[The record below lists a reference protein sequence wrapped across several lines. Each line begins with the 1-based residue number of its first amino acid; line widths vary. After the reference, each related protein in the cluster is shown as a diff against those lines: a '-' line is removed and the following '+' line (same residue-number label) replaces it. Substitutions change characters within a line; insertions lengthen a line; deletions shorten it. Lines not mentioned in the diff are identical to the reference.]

1 MAVDLTPLSQAAAA
15 GDPLGVHWQEDFNK
29 VHGQS
34 PTDADRQDRLFSLIF
49 SGSGPGNMWSD
60 SDWAIYR
67 TNRGAFWG
75 GQESWPAGDLPQGY
89 DRFQRHLERLA
100 GHYPTNEDGLARFS
114 RAAGLIW
121 GGIFY
126 QGSAFIALAKASI
139 GRHHLQLHEG
149 ASGWQAQL
157 VDDLNPA
164 HHWVAAFLTGF
175 CYGTFIGAT
184 INTIRDGAQYVT
196 GQGGA
201 RGDIYLGNI
210 AAFHGH
216 LLARNLAGEPDPYAR
231 LFIRMRQD
239 LSIRKGADEPIS
251 VTLA

>member
-1 MAVDLTPLSQAAAA
+1 MAVDSNPLFAAPVAD
-15 GDPLGVHWQEDFNK
+15 DPLGVHWQEDFMK
-29 VHGQS
+29 VCGRS

-49 SGSGPGNMWSD
+49 SGSGPGSTWID
-60 SDWAIYR
+60 SDWASYGN
-67 TNRGAFWG
+67 NRQAFWG
-75 GQESWPAGDLPQGY
+75 GQESWPAGDLPEGY
-89 DRFQRHLERLA
+89 DRFQSHLELLA
-100 GHYPTNEDGLARFS
+100 GYYLTNQGGLAKFS

-126 QGSAFIALAKASI
+126 EGSAFIALAKASV

-210 AAFHGH
+210 AALHGH
-216 LLARNLAGEPDPYAR
+216 LLSHELATEPDPYGE
-231 LFIRMRQD
+231 LFSRMRKD
-239 LSIRKGADEPIS
+239 LSIRKDGDEAIS
-251 VTLA
+251 VTPA